1 MLNQIQHYGVKLHT
15 CSGLIIGKE
24 EEKWTLQQAGK
35 VFHWAQD
42 KSHKFWLEHSC
53 LAAIHL
59 MQIIQ
64 IASIFR
70 GLVTPPASQNY
81 SNVLK
86 SCVYKE
92 LMRGQTRHQPL
103 TQKCAYGF
111 RANSASHN
119 CSMPLT
125 IWCSSVHLP
134 NHSFGLG
141 CWTVPNKLPREFPH
155 KDTGEEG
162 CVIWAEPIQPFPSRS
177 LWIKARWKTCKH
189 PALVTIFTGPI
200 PNPDSCLLTSL

>member
-1 MLNQIQHYGVKLHT
+1 M
-15 CSGLIIGKE
+15 
-24 EEKWTLQQAGK
+24 
-35 VFHWAQD
+35 
-42 KSHKFWLEHSC
+42 
-53 LAAIHL
+53 HL
-59 MQIIQ
+59 MQTIQ

-70 GLVTPPASQNY
+70 GLVTPPASPNY

-86 SCVYKE
+86 NCVYKE

-103 TQKCAYGF
+103 TQKWAYGF

-141 CWTVPNKLPREFPH
+141 CWTVPNKLPREFSH
-155 KDTGEEG
+155 KEYRAGG
-162 CVIWAEPIQPFPSRS
+162 LCYLGWANPTSPLQAFMNEDKMEVLQAPYISHH
-177 LWIKARWKTCKH
+177 LHW
-189 PALVTIFTGPI
+189 PI
-200 PNPDSCLLTSL
+200 PSPDSCLLSPYNLLLKAIV

>member
-1 MLNQIQHYGVKLHT
+1 M
-15 CSGLIIGKE
+15 
-24 EEKWTLQQAGK
+24 
-35 VFHWAQD
+35 
-42 KSHKFWLEHSC
+42 
-53 LAAIHL
+53 HL
-59 MQIIQ
+59 MQTIKV
-64 IASIFR
+64 ASIFR

-86 SCVYKE
+86 NCVYKE

-141 CWTVPNKLPREFPH
+141 CWTVPNKLPREFSQ

-162 CVIWAEPIQPFPSRS
+162 CVIQAEPIQLLPSRP
-177 LWIKARWKTCKH
+177 LCRKTRWNSCKH
-189 PALVTIFTGPI
+189 PASLIVSTGPT
-200 PNPDSCLLTSL
+200 PSPGSFLLKSL